1 MKKDKQYVPR
11 YIRKQLAALKD
22 LPDDEI
28 DTSDIPELTDQK
40 FLGRG
45 LFYKYRVVKKQITLR
60 LDAGIV
66 EWFKRQTDDGRGYQ
80 TRINEALRYHIYRE
94 IERQKAEAG
103 EPD

>member
-1 MKKDKQYVPR
+1 MKKAKPYVPR
-11 YIRKQLAALKD
+11 YVRQQLAALDK
-22 LPDDEI
+22 LPDSEI
-28 DTSDIPELTDQK
+28 DTSDIPEVTDWT
-40 FLGRG
+40 GARRG

-66 EWFKRQTDDGRGYQ
+66 EWFKGQSEDGSGYQ